1 MPLAPA
7 VFLWDI
13 DGTLVCTGKAGEKA
27 LVLAMEHA
35 FGIATSLGDV
45 DYRGRTDIRILH
57 MLLEKH
63 GLPLSSENIE
73 AARTE
78 YLRSLEEQLPICQG
92 RVFEGVL
99 DLLHLKPDQGVHHGL
114 LTGNLRRGAELKLT
128 RYNLWHHFPFGAFAD
143 DHWDRNQLS
152 PFARERA
159 HRHVALELPPELYV
173 IGDTPHD
180 IACGRI
186 IGAKTVAVATGG
198 YTMDELA
205 SHHPDYLFANLR
217 DPKPWLEQALGS
229 WHAGTL

>member
-27 LVLAMEHA
+27 LILAMERA
-35 FGIATSLGDV
+35 FGIPSSLHDV
-45 DYRGRTDIRILH
+45 DYRGRTDLRILH

-63 GLPLSSENIE
+63 GLPLSPENIE
-73 AARTE
+73 AARAE
-78 YLRSLEEQLPICQG
+78 YLRALEEQLPLCQG
-92 RVFEGVL
+92 RVLDGVPGLL
-99 DLLHLKPDQGVHHGL
+99 DLTPEQGVHHGL
-114 LTGNLRRGAELKLT
+114 LTGNLRQGAELKLT
-128 RYNLWHHFPFGAFAD
+128 HYKLWHYFPFGAFAD

-152 PFARERA
+152 PFARDRA
-159 HRHVALELPPELYV
+159 REHIATDLAPELYV

-198 YTMDELA
+198 YSTEELA
-205 SHHPDYLFANLR
+205 AHHPDYLFADLR
-217 DPKPWLEQALGS
+217 NPRSWLEDALGRAS
-229 WHAGTL
+229 RL